1 MKVTDTM
8 TVELTL
14 VYDVNDMDDVKTKS
28 DYEDMLKNIEAV
40 VNKRGQTIFV
50 AAFDDAHVNKLKHFI
65 SEVER

>member
-14 VYDVNDMDDVKTKS
+14 VYDVKDTDQVKEKN
-28 DYEDMLKNIEAV
+28 DYENMLKNT
-40 VNKRGQTIFV
+40 K
-50 AAFDDAHVNKLKHFI
+50 FDDVHVKNLKHFI